1 MRPCLKGTEEAG
13 SMNSAKAKLLIVMP
27 VFIFLTALLGTRS
40 ILTFAAQATTTIK
53 VEPASNE
60 FGNSNGSLIAIPG
73 TNFTVTVKIYEATA
87 LYGLDLKFKWN
98 TTFLRYLSHSVRVP
112 KDNNAEGVLWNS
124 ILNLADEVNTTAGT
138 YWIACAS
145 MWPAPPF
152 NGSGTVFTMT
162 FEIAKQPYDN
172 ETAADSIE
180 TYLDFSS
187 TDLAQYQTA
196 EPINHN
202 AETATVTIW
211 TAKSPQSQS
220 TQTLPYVIAGTLAT
234 AFIVATT
241 TYFVRKRRRRE
252 NI

>member
-1 MRPCLKGTEEAG
+1 
-13 SMNSAKAKLLIVMP
+13 
-27 VFIFLTALLGTRS
+27 
-40 ILTFAAQATTTIK
+40 
-53 VEPASNE
+53 
-60 FGNSNGSLIAIPG
+60 
-73 TNFTVTVKIYEATA
+73 
-87 LYGLDLKFKWN
+87 
-98 TTFLRYLSHSVRVP
+98 
-112 KDNNAEGVLWNS
+112 
-124 ILNLADEVNTTAGT
+124 
-138 YWIACAS
+138 
-145 MWPAPPF
+145 
-152 NGSGTVFTMT
+152 MT